1 MPETVRTTCPYCGV
15 GCGVLATPLADGS
28 TKVEGDPEHPANH
41 GRLCVKGAALGETL
55 DLRGRLLQPMLRDA
69 GGAMRPAGW
78 EEALGQVA
86 ARFAATMREH
96 GPESV
101 ALYVSGQLLTED
113 YYVANKL
120 VKGWFGT
127 GNIDTN
133 SRLCMASAVAGH
145 KRAFGADAVPLAYE
159 DLELADLIVLVG
171 SNLAWC
177 HPVLY
182 QRILAARA
190 ARPEM
195 KLVVI
200 DPRRTPGCEL
210 ADLHLPIRP
219 GSDVWLFNGLLAWL
233 HREGLWDEAFLE
245 AHASGA
251 ARAVEVAEFTT
262 GSIDH
267 VARACG
273 LAVDDLRAFYTLYGA
288 TARSITAF
296 SQGVNQSSSGTD
308 KVNAII
314 NCHLLTGRIGKP
326 GAGPFSITGQ
336 PNAMGGREVGGM
348 ATTLAAHFDFGDAA
362 QGEMVQ
368 AYWGS
373 PAIAARPGLKAVDL
387 FEAVHA
393 GRVKAL
399 WIMATNPVVSLP
411 DADRVREALA
421 RCPFV
426 VVSEVMAQTDTTR
439 AAHVLLPAAA
449 WSEKDGT
456 VTNSERRISRQR
468 AFAAPPGEAR
478 PDWWIVTQLAR
489 HMGYATGFPYE
500 SAHEIFREHAGLSAW
515 KQDRLPRAF
524 DLSGLAGLDAAG
536 YDALAPVQWPVR
548 RAGTGTARLFEDGRY
563 FHADARAKLIPVLP
577 RAPIQ
582 SPDDDYP
589 FVLNTGRLRDQWHT
603 MSRSGKSPRLAAHR
617 PEPELELHPR
627 DALACGLRE
636 GRLARLATRWG
647 SAVLRVRTTTDLL
660 RGQVFAPIHWTDRNA
675 SDARIGALVNPVA
688 DPISGEPEFKHT
700 PVQVEPFAVD
710 WYGFALTRAELPH
723 ERLGVLAWWARIE
736 GARAAVTGLAHARVE
751 FAGRGRRVP
760 GGEWSAWART
770 LLGAPRGADWIEAS
784 DAEHGLYRAAWLV
797 EGRIEACVYVA
808 PTPEALGARA
818 WLTGLIAEAADVP
831 DRMSLVAGRPARPV
845 DDPGAIV
852 CSCHA
857 VGSRQILRAI
867 AEGAHSTEALGAR
880 LRCGT
885 NCGSCLPELRALLK
899 AQALAE
905 ARV

>member
-1 MPETVRTTCPYCGV
+1 MSDTVRTTCPYCGV

-28 TKVEGDPEHPANH
+28 TKIEGDPEHPANH

-55 DLRGRLLQPMLRDA
+55 DLRGRLLQPMLRGAD
-69 GGAMRPAGW
+69 GGLRPAGW
-78 EEALGQVA
+78 DEALAEVA

-219 GSDVWLFNGLLAWL
+219 GSDVSLFNGLLAWL

-267 VARACG
+267 VARSCG
-273 LAVDDLRAFYTLYGA
+273 LAADDLRAFYALFA
-288 TARSITAF
+288 ANARSITAF

-336 PNAMGGREVGGM
+336 PNAMGGREAGGM
-348 ATTLAAHFDFGDAA
+348 ATTLAAHFEFGDAA
-362 QGEMVQ
+362 QGEMVR

-373 PAIAARPGLKAVDL
+373 PTIAARPGLKAVDL

-399 WIMATNPVVSLP
+399 WIMATNPAVSLP

-421 RCPFV
+421 RCSYV

-489 HMGYATGFPYE
+489 HMGYAAGFPYE

-515 KQDRLPRAF
+515 EQDRLPRAF
-524 DLSGLAGLDAAG
+524 DLSGLAGLDAAA
-536 YDALAPVQWPVR
+536 YEALAPVQWPVR
-548 RAGTGTARLFEDGRY
+548 RAGAGTARLFADGRY
-563 FHADARAKLIPVLP
+563 FHADGRAKLIPVMP
-577 RAPIQ
+577 RAPAQ
-582 SPDDDYP
+582 QPDDDYP

-603 MSRSGKSPRLAAHR
+603 MSRTGKSPRLAAHR
-617 PEPELELHPR
+617 PEPALELHPR
-627 DALACGLRE
+627 DALACGLRD

-647 SAVLRVRTTTDLL
+647 SAVLRVRTTTELA

-675 SDARIGALVNPVA
+675 SDARIGALANPVA

-700 PVQVEPFAVD
+700 PARVEPFAVE
-710 WYGFALTRAELPH
+710 WYGFLLTRRELPH
-723 ERLGVLAWWARIE
+723 ERLGTLAWWTRVE
-736 GARAAVTGLAHARVE
+736 GARAAGVGRAHARIE
-751 FAGRGRRVP
+751 FAGRERMAEGAQ
-760 GGEWSAWART
+760 WSAWARG
-770 LLGAPRGADWIEAS
+770 LLGAPEGADWIEAS
-784 DAEHGLYRAAWLV
+784 DAGHGLYRAVWLV

-808 PTPEALGARA
+808 PAPEALGARA
-818 WLTGLIAEAADVP
+818 WLSGLMAETATAP
-831 DRMSLVAGRPARPV
+831 DRMALVAGRPATPV

-885 NCGSCLPELRALLK
+885 NCGSCLPELRALLTTH
-899 AQALAE
+899 ALAE
-905 ARV
+905 A